1 MPADIEQTDS
11 VSDCSGRYCPAY
23 TGEYIMA
30 QASQAVAPATSAVA
44 EQPALLSPSEL
55 ETIEQLGRDYWVA
68 EDAMAR
74 AERSL
79 GQCDVALFD
88 LIKGRDYVSFMA
100 VRGAYVTGC
109 RDKGAPNDEAAGK
122 TWERAVNR
130 IIRTCGFERPK
141 AETKAAKAMSEKR
154 AKLQAELEAKSPVE
168 LEIELTAALEDG
180 TAAALKR
187 ATLLRSELDK
197 RNKPVL
203 EAADVARKAV
213 LDKLVTRAR
222 ELAKAKTTD
231 ADAKLEAAL
240 LALS

>member
-1 MPADIEQTDS
+1 
-11 VSDCSGRYCPAY
+11 
-23 TGEYIMA
+23 MA
-30 QASQAVAPATSAVA
+30 QVVQAVAPAVSAVA
-44 EQPALLSPSEL
+44 EAVALLSPSEL

-68 EDAMAR
+68 EDALSR

-88 LIKGRDYVSFMA
+88 LVKGRDYVTFIA

-109 RDKGAPNDEAAGK
+109 RDKGAPSDEAAAK
-122 TWERAVNR
+122 VWERAVNR
-130 IIRTCGFERPK
+130 IIKTCGFERPK

-168 LEIELTAALEDG
+168 LELELTAALEDG
-180 TAAALKR
+180 SASALKR
-187 ATLLRSELDK
+187 ATVLRSEMDR

-203 EAADVARKAV
+203 DAADTARKAV
-213 LDKLVTRAR
+213 LDKLVSRAKD
-222 ELAKAKTTD
+222 LAKAKTAD